1 MNYYLC
7 AIFTLI
13 SAMVS
18 AGFSVEAYFNAR
30 KLSKAS
36 LTTAKYAVSR
46 SAALVLVAVGL
57 VIWTSKPYLIALA
70 TAMILVQLFD
80 GLIGIKVSWFK
91 TIGPLL
97 TALVNAIL
105 LLLYLKS

>member
-1 MNYYLC
+1 MSYYFC

-13 SAMVS
+13 SAAVS
-18 AGFSVEAYFNAR
+18 FGFSIEAYHSAKKQPNG
-30 KLSKAS
+30 S

-46 SAALVLVAVGL
+46 SLALLVVAIGP
-57 VIWTSKPYLIALA
+57 VIFVSRPALIALA

-80 GLIGIKVSWFK
+80 GIIGFKVSLFK

-97 TALVNAIL
+97 TAIVNAVL
-105 LLLYLKS
+105 LFVLI

>member
-1 MNYYLC
+1 MTYYIC

-13 SAMVS
+13 SAAVS
-18 AGFSVEAYFNAR
+18 FGFSIETYSSA
-30 KLSKAS
+30 KKKSSS

-46 SAALVLVAVGL
+46 SLALLIVSMGL
-57 VIWTSKPYLIALA
+57 IIFISRPYLTALA

-80 GLIGIKVSWFK
+80 GLIGLKVSWFK
-91 TIGPLL
+91 TVGPLL

-105 LLLYLKS
+105 LLLMLK